1 MRFPADLGITE
12 EKLRSTSK
20 IYRIGNHKKRSQRAS
35 IAKVNI
41 YMIAHVVK
49 KDFRRSIFNSTV
61 RTLHVSAARRG
72 DFGTPI
78 GASLEPIS
86 PHGKHGYGSQE
97 TAFRRCKIPFQYKG
111 LTYSQCATVDH
122 TGPWCY
128 FDDNNPKA
136 WGNC

>member
-1 MRFPADLGITE
+1 MTKFSLYNSISLFRYQGCTTVDTDGKEWCAFGIHPGQEYSEGAWGWCTE
-12 EKLRSTSK
+12 SNNE
-20 IYRIGNHKKRSQRAS
+20 Q
-35 IAKVNI
+35 
-41 YMIAHVVK
+41 
-49 KDFRRSIFNSTV
+49 
-61 RTLHVSAARRG
+61 
-72 DFGTPI
+72 
-78 GASLEPIS
+78 PIS